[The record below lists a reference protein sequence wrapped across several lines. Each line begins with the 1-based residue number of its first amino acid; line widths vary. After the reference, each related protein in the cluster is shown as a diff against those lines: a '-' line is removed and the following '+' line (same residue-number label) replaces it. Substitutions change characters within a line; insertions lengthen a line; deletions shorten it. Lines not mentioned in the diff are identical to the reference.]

1 MSNMVLSANG
11 LAELK
16 LAEALVLKLY
26 NDSAGH
32 CTIGYGHLVHHDPCG
47 GKKYL
52 NEHQFIHG
60 VTVTRA
66 TVLLKQDIARFEKE
80 VNASVNVPL
89 TQHQFDALV
98 IFAFNPSRYGLTAA
112 FRFNVGV
119 NAFKKSTLLKHINGN
134 DFGAIPAEFRRW
146 NKSKGKMMLG
156 LANRRER
163 EIRLFEKK

>member
-60 VTVTRA
+60 VTCY
-66 TVLLKQDIARFEKE
+66 
-80 VNASVNVPL
+80 ASNCVAK
-89 TQHQFDALV
+89 TGHCT
-98 IFAFNPSRYGLTAA
+98 I
-112 FRFNVGV
+112 
-119 NAFKKSTLLKHINGN
+119 
-134 DFGAIPAEFRRW
+134 
-146 NKSKGKMMLG
+146 
-156 LANRRER
+156 
-163 EIRLFEKK
+163 

>member
-16 LAEALVLKLY
+16 LAEALVPKLY

-60 VTVTRA
+60 ITVKRA

-98 IFAFNPSRYGLTAA
+98 IFAFN
-112 FRFNVGV
+112 VGV

-134 DFGAIPAEFRRW
+134 NFGAIPAEFRRW

-156 LANRRER
+156 LTNRRER

>member
-1 MSNMVLSANG
+1 M
-11 LAELK
+11 
-16 LAEALVLKLY
+16 
-26 NDSAGH
+26 
-32 CTIGYGHLVHHDPCG
+32 
-47 GKKYL
+47 
-52 NEHQFIHG
+52 
-60 VTVTRA
+60 
-66 TVLLKQDIARFEKE
+66 LLKQDIARFEKE

-98 IFAFNPSRYGLTAA
+98 IFA
-112 FRFNVGV
+112 FNVGV

-156 LANRRER
+156 LTNRRER